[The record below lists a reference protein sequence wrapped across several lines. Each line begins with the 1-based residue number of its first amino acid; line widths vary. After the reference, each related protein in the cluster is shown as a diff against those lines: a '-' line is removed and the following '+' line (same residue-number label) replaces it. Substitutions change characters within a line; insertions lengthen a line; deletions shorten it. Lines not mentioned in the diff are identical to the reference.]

1 MQIYPLSPVLGMTD
15 KLIILDRDGVINFD
29 SPHYIKTP
37 EEWIPIPGSLEAIGK
52 LKNYGWTVTIATN
65 QSGIGRG
72 LMTFNDLFTIHT
84 KMLNSIRQFG
94 GEIDGI
100 FFCPHHPDYN
110 CECRKPKPK
119 MLIDICKRFR
129 FDTKDCI
136 FVGDSLRDLLAAKFI
151 NAKSFLVLT
160 GNGQKILDEHKTGL
174 TSLPKNVEIFDDL
187 LSVIKKIT

>member
-52 LKNYGWTVTIATN
+52 LKNHGWTVTIATN

-72 LMTFNDLFTIHT
+72 LMTFNDLFIIHT

-110 CECRKPKPK
+110 CECRKPKPG

-129 FDTKDCI
+129 FDTQDCI

-151 NAKSFLVLT
+151 NAKTFLVLT
-160 GNGQKILDEHKTGL
+160 GNGQKTLDEHKTGL
-174 TSLPKNVEIFDDL
+174 TSLPKNVGIFDDL

>member
-52 LKNYGWTVTIATN
+52 LQNYGWTVTIATN

-110 CECRKPKPK
+110 CGCRKP
-119 MLIDICKRFR
+119 DIGLFHEIERFCKV
-129 FDTKDCI
+129 DKEESI
-136 FVGDSLRDLLAAKFI
+136 MIGDSIRDKEFASNCGI
-151 NAKSFLVLT
+151 NF
-160 GNGQKILDEHKTGL
+160 QW
-174 TSLPKNVEIFDDL
+174 
-187 LSVIKKIT
+187 IK

>member
-1 MQIYPLSPVLGMTD
+1 MQICPLSPVQGMTD

-29 SPHYIKTP
+29 SPYYIKTP
-37 EEWIPIPGSLEAIGK
+37 EEWNPIPGSLEAIGK
-52 LKNYGWTVTIATN
+52 LKNNGWTVTIATN

-72 LMTFNDLFTIHT
+72 LMTFSDLFAINT

-100 FFCPHHPDYN
+100 FFCPHDPDYN
-110 CECRKPKPK
+110 CDCRKPKPE

-151 NAKSFLVLT
+151 NAKAFLVLT